1 MKRIRQYTS
10 TVLAAVFLL
19 LSFSGCAN
27 QTDSSLPAPQMV
39 LREGTVLSQQE
50 SFESSQ
56 GSGETPSSSDPT
68 VLSSQAAVSSQGS
81 SVPASSSQPAGQS
94 SVSQAPS
101 SAQSS
106 VSSSS
111 AASSAPSNSSVSS
124 SVPESSDISS
134 SKPASSGGQ
143 ESSPSGSGNYSGD
156 EYRAVW
162 FSYLDISGMLKG
174 QGESAFRGN
183 IRAAFQKI
191 SDLGCNVAIVQVRPF
206 GDALYKS
213 DYFPW
218 SYLCTGTEGQ
228 DPGYDPLKV
237 MIGEARSLG
246 LEIEAWVNPYRIRPS
261 GNKNALCDSNIASQW
276 EDEEEDYVIRYG
288 GGIYY
293 NPARPEVRELIVD
306 GVRELAENYD
316 LDGIHFDDYF
326 YPSPDDSFD
335 STAYKEYKN
344 GGGSL
349 GLGDWRRENVNI
361 LIRDVYAAIKA
372 ADSSIR
378 FGVSPQGNTSNNYNT
393 QYIDVDKW
401 LSNKGYVDY
410 ICPQIYFGFNNA
422 TSPYKQTVALWNNK
436 IKVSGISLYI
446 GLAPYKI
453 GLTDTWAGSGKNEW
467 VTDSSIL
474 ARQVQSARDYKQ
486 YGGFALFRYA
496 SLFAPD
502 SSVKS
507 QVEKEKNALADV
519 L

>member
-1 MKRIRQYTS
+1 MKRVRQIAS
-10 TVLAAVFLL
+10 IVLAAVFLL
-19 LSFSGCAN
+19 TFFPGCEEQAEG
-27 QTDSSLPAPQMV
+27 SLPSPQIV
-39 LREGTVLSQQE
+39 LREGTVLSQE
-50 SFESSQ
+50 PSAESSY
-56 GSGETPSSSDPT
+56 GSGETPSSSDPS
-68 VLSSQAAVSSQGS
+68 VLSSQTGQPSQS
-81 SVPASSSQPAGQS
+81 ASEPASSSQTGQPSSSSQPPSSSQS
-94 SVSQAPS
+94 SA
-101 SAQSS
+101 

-111 AASSAPSNSSVSS
+111 SQASSSSAPSSS
-124 SVPESSDISS
+124 SQTSS
-134 SKPASSGGQ
+134 SGA
-143 ESSPSGSGNYSGD
+143 SGSGGSYSGD

-174 QGESAFRGN
+174 QTESAFRKN
-183 IRAAFQKI
+183 IRGAFRNI

-206 GDALYKS
+206 GDALYES

-218 SYLCTGTEGQ
+218 SYLCTGTEGKN
-228 DPGYDPLKV
+228 PGFDPLDV
-237 MIGEARSLG
+237 MIDEARELD
-246 LEIEAWVNPYRIRPS
+246 LEIEAWINPYRIRLS
-261 GNKNALCDSNIASQW
+261 NNRNNDLCSENMASQW
-276 EDEEEDYVIRYG
+276 EDEEEDYVIRYE

-306 GVRELAENYD
+306 GVRELAERYD

-344 GGGSL
+344 KSGSL
-349 GLGDWRRENVNI
+349 KLGDWRRENVNI

-372 ADSSIR
+372 EDPSIR
-378 FGVSPQGNTSNNYNT
+378 FGISPQGNTSNNYNS

-422 TSPYKQTVALWNNK
+422 SSPFAQTVALWNNK
-436 IKVSGISLYI
+436 IKVSGISLYV
-446 GLAPYKI
+446 GLSPYKI
-453 GLTDTWAGSGKNEW
+453 GKTDTWAGSSGKNEW

-474 ARQVQSARDYKQ
+474 ARQVQSARDNKK

-507 QVEKEKNALADV
+507 QVEKERDALADV

>member
-1 MKRIRQYTS
+1 MKRVRQIVGL
-10 TVLAAVFLL
+10 VLAAVFLL
-19 LSFSGCAN
+19 ALFPGCEEQAEG
-27 QTDSSLPAPQMV
+27 SLPSPQIV
-39 LREGTVLSQQE
+39 LREGTVLSQQP
-50 SFESSQ
+50 SAESSL
-56 GSGETPSSSDPT
+56 GNGETPSSSDPS
-68 VLSSQAAVSSQGS
+68 VLSSQTAAPSQS
-81 SVPASSSQPAGQS
+81 ASAPASSSQAVQS
-94 SVSQAPS
+94 SSSSQTTSSSQS
-101 SAQSS
+101 SA

-111 AASSAPSNSSVSS
+111 SQAVSS
-124 SVPESSDISS
+124 SVPSS
-134 SKPASSGGQ
+134 SSQVSSSTASSGA
-143 ESSPSGSGNYSGD
+143 SSGSGSSYSGD

-174 QGESAFRGN
+174 QTESVFRKN
-183 IRAAFQKI
+183 IRSAFQKI
-191 SDLGCNVAIVQVRPF
+191 SDLGCNVALVQVRPF
-206 GDALYKS
+206 GDALYES

-218 SYLCTGTEGQ
+218 SYLCTGTEGK
-228 DPGYDPLKV
+228 DPGFDPLDV
-237 MIGEARSLG
+237 MINEARDLD
-246 LEIEAWVNPYRIRPS
+246 LEIEAWVNPYRIRLS
-261 GNKNALCDSNIASQW
+261 NNRNNALCSENIASQW
-276 EDEEEDYVIRYG
+276 EDEEEDYVIRYN

-306 GVRELAENYD
+306 GVRELAAHYD

-335 STAYKEYKN
+335 STAYKEYKS

-372 ADSSIR
+372 EDSSIR
-378 FGVSPQGNTSNNYNT
+378 FGISPQGNTSNNYNS

-422 TSPYKQTVALWNNK
+422 SSPFTQTVALWNSK
-436 IKVSGISLYI
+436 IKVSGISLYV
-446 GLAPYKI
+446 GLSPYKI
-453 GLTDTWAGSGKNEW
+453 GLTDTWAGSSGKNEW

-474 ARQVQSARDYKQ
+474 ARQVQSARDYKK

-507 QVEKEKNALADV
+507 QVEKERNALADV